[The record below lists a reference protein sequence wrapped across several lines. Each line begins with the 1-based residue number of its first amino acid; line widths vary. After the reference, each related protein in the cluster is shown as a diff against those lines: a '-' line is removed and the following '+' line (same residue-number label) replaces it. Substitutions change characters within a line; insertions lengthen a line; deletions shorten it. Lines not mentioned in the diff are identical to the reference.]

1 MSRALL
7 VLAGD
12 KERRK
17 AHAWIEQAPVNTR
30 VELKRPRRT
39 LPQNDRMWA
48 MLTDVASQVE
58 WDGKKRTPEVWKDL
72 FTASVRAAK
81 GGLEV
86 VPGLN
91 GGIMLIGLHTS
102 DMTVEEM
109 GELLDWIEA
118 WGVQNGVQ
126 FSRQAA

>member
-48 MLTDVASQVE
+48 MLTDVATQVE

-109 GELLDWIEA
+109 TELLDWIEA
-118 WGVQNGVQ
+118 WGTENGVK